1 MQGRRAIS
9 TLGKGTDTAHD
20 VITLACIWSAMA
32 WSDKAAKH
40 CCLRSPFTS
49 TTNREAALQIL
60 HIHFEYN
67 AFNNTR
73 LHYCSKYNYT
83 IEISAS
89 NHRLKDTEA
98 LWTSG
103 EPT

>member
-32 WSDKAAKH
+32 RGDKAAKH